1 MKVVIVDA
9 DNSNIKKELNFL
21 WTGFEGEDVGE
32 GGVIE
37 EGKIEFNLLN
47 PFLDSETETPSEA
60 ETPSETIFGY
70 TITLNQLQIET
81 SFPPGEPPNKQLVEK
96 SCTFNYGDHNKEE
109 NFPIYLK
116 IKKGFYDQIEE
127 INNNYEYIVTW
138 KKILKPTV
146 EYIYK
151 KDKEN
156 FIYYIEKKEKIL
168 FDSTITEATFAKETQ
183 TLNLTNLDNEENF
196 FVPGSNNL
204 EIIGFKNES
213 FLDKQILQTI
223 PLNSEMIFT
232 DDNDTKKYV
241 FSLVAEEEKEF
252 PLDFFIK
259 NIDANNEEIPPSGEG
274 GGTEEGGTEGGGTEE
289 GV

>member
-47 PFLDSETETPSEA
+47 PFSDSEIEIPSEA

-70 TITLNQLQIET
+70 TITLNQLQLDI
-81 SFPPGEPPNKQLVEK
+81 SYPPDEPPNKQLVEK
-96 SCTFNYGDHNKEE
+96 SCTFNYEDHNREK

-116 IKKGFYDQIEE
+116 IKKNFYDQIEE

-168 FDSTITEATFAKETQ
+168 FDSTITEAKFLKEAQ

-196 FVPGSNNL
+196 FVPGLSNL

-223 PLNSEMIFT
+223 PLNSEKIFI
-232 DDNDTKKYV
+232 DDSDTNKYV

-259 NIDANNEEIPPSGEG
+259 NISVNNEEIPPSGEE
-274 GGTEEGGTEGGGTEE
+274 GGTEEGGTEE
-289 GV
+289 GI